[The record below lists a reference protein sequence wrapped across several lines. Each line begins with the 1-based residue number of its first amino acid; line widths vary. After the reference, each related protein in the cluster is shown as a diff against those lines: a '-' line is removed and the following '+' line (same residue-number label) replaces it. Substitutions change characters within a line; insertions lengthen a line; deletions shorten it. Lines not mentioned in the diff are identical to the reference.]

1 MTDLL
6 HELPIFLAESK
17 KRVQRNGLGVK
28 APASLPVQPGVSDPF
43 GSNARGT

>member
-6 HELPIFLAESK
+6 HELPIYMVESK

-28 APASLPVQPGVSDPF
+28 ALASLPVSDPF
-43 GSNARGT
+43 GSNVRGT